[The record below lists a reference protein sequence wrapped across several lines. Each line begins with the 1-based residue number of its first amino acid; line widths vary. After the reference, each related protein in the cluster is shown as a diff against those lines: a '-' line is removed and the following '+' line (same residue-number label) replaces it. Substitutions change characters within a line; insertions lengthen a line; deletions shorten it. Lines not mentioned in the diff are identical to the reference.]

1 VNEKEIKDHIKKLT
15 VQIETPQ
22 ERGTGVLIEY
32 QKQYYILTVHHV
44 IFGKNSIAHKVESDE
59 IKVIFDN
66 KAEIYIE
73 KIIPKKGLI
82 LLEIDNRNLPF
93 QNSVTLLFDNV
104 PYDKK
109 LYIRGFPSKFNQAH
123 NFEAKCNDDAINRE
137 SFQIAMRDMTSDT
150 SGDDAIEYMRGVSG
164 SGVFYAKGD
173 RLYLVGLVNALADQ
187 AGTFNAIVC
196 TNLYGLGVISSKFHS
211 LRWYQVALPVGV
223 VGLLLLFWNS
233 NSSSNNNNQK
243 IKPITITEKPKIEKP
258 IASKIVILSIK
269 NKNIYDEMSR
279 ELTQHG
285 FIISQKEHLLNGYK
299 IDVQDRVKHKS
310 SVVYDNTIIKT
321 NCRLSFTITDLTIKN
336 QVKSDYVDGV
346 ASRFN
351 TDDSDRA
358 CLESALKKMIEKFR
372 EYYKIL

>member
-15 VQIETPQ
+15 VQIKTPQ

-59 IKVIFDN
+59 IKVVFDN

-73 KIIPKKGLI
+73 KIIPKKGLV

-187 AGTFNAIVC
+187 AGTFNAVVC
-196 TNLYGLGVISSKFHS
+196 SNLYGLRGKKERKIISFNY
-211 LRWYQVALPVGV
+211 LWLALFLP
-223 VGLLLLFWNS
+223 LLIGFLSWTRDGEP
-233 NSSSNNNNQK
+233 K
-243 IKPITITEKPKIEKP
+243 IVEKPKEPILEKTS
-258 IASKIVILSIK
+258 ISKRVFLSINEGK
-269 NKNIYDEMSR
+269 YKQIIESSFNKKLIQN
-279 ELTQHG
+279 G
-285 FIISQKEHLLNGYK
+285 FIVTQDESIFNGYRIDVTNNLEQKENEIYGED
-299 IDVQDRVKHKS
+299 I
-310 SVVYDNTIIKT
+310 
-321 NCRLSFTITDLTIKN
+321 
-336 QVKSDYVDGV
+336 VKSDC
-346 ASRFN
+346 SL
-351 TDDSDRA
+351 S
-358 CLESALKKMIEKFR
+358 
-372 EYYKIL
+372 YKIIDIASGDVVHSGFEKGIMGGFDKVSSARDCMVRLLEKNDIKIGSRE

>member
-15 VQIETPQ
+15 VQIKTPQ

-32 QKQYYILTVHHV
+32 QKQYYILTVYHV
-44 IFGKNSIAHKVESDE
+44 IFGKKSIAHKVESDE
-59 IKVIFDN
+59 IKVIFEN

-73 KIIPKKGLI
+73 KIIPKKGLV

-93 QNSVTLLFDNV
+93 QNSITLLFDNV

-196 TNLYGLGVISSKFHS
+196 TNLYGLGVIKERKKSSFNY
-211 LRWYQVALPVGV
+211 LWLALS
-223 VGLLLLFWNS
+223 LLLLGGGIIWVS
-233 NSSSNNNNQK
+233 DTKSK
-243 IKPITITEKPKIEKP
+243 IVEKPKEPILEKKSISKKIFLSINEGEYKQIIENHFNKKLIQKGFIVTQNESISNGYRINITNNLKQKESKVYGENIIKSDCSLSYKIID
-258 IASKIVILSIK
+258 IASENIVYS
-269 NKNIYDEMSR
+269 
-279 ELTQHG
+279 G
-285 FIISQKEHLLNGYK
+285 FEKDIISKFDKVSSARDCMKHLLEK
-299 IDVQDRVKHKS
+299 IDIQ
-310 SVVYDNTIIKT
+310 
-321 NCRLSFTITDLTIKN
+321 
-336 QVKSDYVDGV
+336 
-346 ASRFN
+346 
-351 TDDSDRA
+351 
-358 CLESALKKMIEKFR
+358 
-372 EYYKIL
+372 